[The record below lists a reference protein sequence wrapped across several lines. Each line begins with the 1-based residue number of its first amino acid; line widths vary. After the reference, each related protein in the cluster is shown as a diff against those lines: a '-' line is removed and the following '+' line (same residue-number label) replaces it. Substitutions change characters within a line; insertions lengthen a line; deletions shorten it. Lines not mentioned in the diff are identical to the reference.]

1 MTSWKIELWDD
12 PEYAS
17 GATRLAMVDAWA
29 TARMKTAID
38 GTDVLNII
46 APWDAD
52 WLRTAQPRHVLKV
65 TDELGRV
72 SEWRII
78 RILDGRGGG
87 EAETGI
93 EAESLLTELA
103 RPLVLR
109 AQSGGAVS
117 FSFNVYDSTATQ
129 IFTQFINPRLTAEG
143 LGHFVFDTVSNTTP
157 LTFAWERYSC
167 LELITEVA
175 DRLQLERWV
184 ERDDAN
190 TRYLIKLG
198 TRGAGEPTVRTSFG
212 RGNLQSYQR
221 DQDSLTVSTVTIPTG
236 KKVDGGAEKSTL
248 GFAAWRVTSVTG
260 TTLTL
265 EDPGGGDGPI
275 AFDDQL
281 NGLYAL
287 RPSDLA
293 VIDVT
298 DSSSTGQTVTLAN
311 VPQAATYGGAGTAID
326 SVGTTATFNL
336 PTGSATGDIIFA
348 AIIGTA
354 TGTVT
359 GPSGWTEIL
368 NVSAPAP
375 TGRTYGTR
383 FWAGYIVHPTGTP
396 ATAVTFS
403 PSAYYDGQAF
413 RITDASSTGLV
424 ILSTGASSQTG
435 NPSKPPLVATGA
447 GTLQLYAAGNHNT
460 DSVSTT
466 NFGSDYQ
473 TIPPGQSYEAT
484 LPVEPSSG
492 YVSYTAGVAV
502 AGTGIGITAG
512 EHIQFLGTS
521 SGTLAYELTSPTG
534 VANYGRVVGTVDD
547 DELRGE
553 RNWIANGLFT
563 TWPTGSNVPPGFTV
577 DPTPTYSTRRNPN
590 NQFTIIES
598 GTITSSTSVTGSI
611 DRITIAGL
619 TPNKTLGQG
628 DLVRTT
634 GGSIRT
640 VLLMESA
647 STTTGGTYQVLVD
660 GSMSTGAVVVAAPPT
675 NGSAY
680 TNAIGL
686 YDQSDLDVD
695 PVRVKYIPGFSR
707 LWASIGVTM
716 WESDGSA
723 SSATGNWANLRLTA
737 DNVYSTGSEVINQP
751 VAGLNLPASTFVTGG
766 SIESIDQVV
775 RATTVLTEDIDA
787 TLEWTNVNLSGR
799 ADTHA
804 VRWVQLHLG
813 PDSQV
818 PPIYGS
824 HGTRIWQRGNQH
836 LRRFG
841 VPPATY
847 RVQLLD
853 LVRGAEKGLAIADDG
868 IALGGTVRLIDS
880 DIGEI
885 DLRIVELRLD
895 AENPYNSEVTLA
907 NIPPRLMKIARR
919 QRFAPPTRPDPTPPV
934 LKPVDEE
941 PTAPEPT
948 ILAPEIGVV
957 SPETIKLVGD
967 TWSVYA

>member
-17 GATRLAMVDAWA
+17 GASRLAMVDAWA

-129 IFTQFINPRLTAEG
+129 IFTQFVDPRLTAEG
-143 LGHFVFDTVSNTTP
+143 LGHFVFDTISNSTP

-248 GFAAWRVTSVTG
+248 GFAAWRVTNVTG

-287 RPSDLA
+287 RPADLA

-311 VPQAATYGGAGTAID
+311 VPAPATYGGNTGSTGSSS
-326 SVGTTATFNL
+326 SVNLSL
-336 PTGSATGDIIFA
+336 PTGSATGDVIFA
-348 AIIGTA
+348 AIVGTS
-354 TGTVT
+354 TGTIT
-359 GPSGWTEIL
+359 APTGWTEVVNISVL
-368 NVSAPAP
+368 P
-375 TGRTYGTR
+375 TGAAYGSR
-383 FWAGYIVHPTGTP
+383 FWAGYVVHPTGTP
-396 ATAVTFS
+396 ATTVSFTPNLLFES
-403 PSAYYDGQAF
+403 ICF
-413 RITDASSTGLV
+413 RISSTA
-424 ILSTGASSQTG
+424 ASGPVVLT
-435 NPSKPPLVATGA
+435 ATGLA
-447 GTLQLYAAGNHNT
+447 YSGTPTVPTMLATGVGTLQLYVAGYRT
-460 DSVSTT
+460 SSSSLTKDIE
-466 NFGSDYQ
+466 FEYQ
-473 TIPPGQSYEAT
+473 TLPPNESFETSFKTFGNLSF
-484 LPVEPSSG
+484 
-492 YVSYTAGVAV
+492 TAGIAV
-502 AGTGIGITAG
+502 SGSGIGITAG

-590 NQFTIIES
+590 NQFTIIEA

-695 PVRVKYIPGFSR
+695 PVRVKYIPGFAR